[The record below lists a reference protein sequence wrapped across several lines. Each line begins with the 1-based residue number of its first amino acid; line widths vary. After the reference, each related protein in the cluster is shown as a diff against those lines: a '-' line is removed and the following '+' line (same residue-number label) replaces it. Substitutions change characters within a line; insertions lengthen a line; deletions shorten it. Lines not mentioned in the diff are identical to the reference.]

1 MERRLA
7 AVLVAGICDYSRL
20 MGEDVFG
27 DGINVAARLEA
38 ALQELFRREPDNSY
52 SLKEARRMYADT
64 SGTRRYFDGLRLA
77 GLPE

>member
-52 SLKEARRMYADT
+52 SLKEARRMYAEDRK
-64 SGTRRYFDGLRLA
+64 SVV
-77 GLPE
+77 